1 MISMAN
7 FDWHAERTDLSG
19 LALLDRA
26 PESKDID
33 LRAVRLYRLGRVRDK
48 MAKYGIDA
56 IILSDP
62 INIRYTTGSRN
73 MQVFCMRNAPSRYLL
88 LTANR
93 SILFE
98 FTGCQHL
105 GEGYETIDEV
115 RVAKTASFVAAGPE
129 IEERERLW
137 ATEMGSLII
146 ELVGRNNV
154 TLGLER
160 LNANISIALR
170 DYGFRIVD
178 AQKPVEMARAIKS
191 PEEIKCIVASLR
203 ATEVAVGKLRDA
215 IRPGLTENEL
225 WSVLHK
231 SVIEQ
236 NGDYCETR
244 LLSAGQRTNP
254 WFQETTSY
262 IIKENELIALDT
274 DVVGCHGYYSDFS
287 RTFHS
292 GPNPPTEK
300 QKELYKVAYEQ
311 VNYNIGILKPGI
323 TFREYADLAW
333 DIPEKYY
340 TNRYYLSAHGCGMT
354 GEYPYLYH
362 RGDFPDA
369 GYDGV
374 IEPGMVICVESYIGE
389 EGGSQGVKLEQQV
402 LITETG
408 LRLLSEFPFE
418 VTLLK

>member
-1 MISMAN
+1 MAT
-7 FDWHAERTDLSG
+7 FDWHSERTDLSN

-26 PESKDID
+26 PESEGID
-33 LRAVRLYRLGRVRDK
+33 LRAVRLYRLGRVRSQ
-48 MAKYGIDA
+48 MAKYSIDA
-56 IILSDP
+56 LILSDP
-62 INIRYTTGSRN
+62 INIRYATGSRN
-73 MQVFCMRNAPSRYLL
+73 MQVFSMRNAPSRYLL

-98 FTGCQHL
+98 FTGCLHL
-105 GEGYETIDEV
+105 GQGYETVDEV
-115 RVAKTASFVAAGPE
+115 RPSKTASFVAAGPK
-129 IEERERLW
+129 IEERELLW
-137 ATEMGSLII
+137 AKDMGELITA
-146 ELVGRNNV
+146 LAGKSA

-160 LNANISIALR
+160 LNANVAVALKNL
-170 DYGFRIVD
+170 GFNIVD
-178 AQKPVEMARAIKS
+178 AQRPVEMARAIKS
-191 PEEIKCIVASLR
+191 AEEIKCIVASLR
-203 ATEVAVGKLRDA
+203 ATEAAVGLLRDA
-215 IRPGLTENEL
+215 IRPGITETAL
-225 WSVLHK
+225 WSVLHQ
-231 SVIEQ
+231 SIIAQ

-254 WFQETTSY
+254 WFQETASY
-262 IIKENELIALDT
+262 VIGKNELIGLDT

-292 GPNPPTEK
+292 GPDSPTEA
-300 QKELYKVAYEQ
+300 QQELYKAAYEQ
-311 VNYNIGILKPGI
+311 VTHNMSILRPGL

-333 DIPEKYY
+333 DIPGKYY
-340 TNRYYLSAHGCGMT
+340 ANRYYLSAHGCGMT

-374 IEPGMVICVESYIGE
+374 IETGMVICVESYIGE

-408 LRLLSEFPFE
+408 IQVLSKFPFE
-418 VTLLK
+418 QSLLQ